1 MYGERPSKQ
10 SVAGGSH
17 SNNSDRVLRSTYR
30 KHSSTPLQPAL
41 SSSTPSGS
49 SQVLTSS
56 ISSTP
61 LQPVLSS
68 STPSGSSQVLTSSI
82 SSTPLQPVL
91 SSSTPSGSSQ
101 VLTSSISSTPL
112 QPALS
117 SSTPSS
123 SSHVLRSSIRTTS
136 GTQQTKPGL
145 WAVFSGQSHR
155 DAYGTPQ
162 FPK

>member
-30 KHSSTPLQPAL
+30 KH
-41 SSSTPSGS
+41 
-49 SQVLTSS
+49 
-56 ISSTP
+56 SSTP